1 MESYKLAVVYRAYQ
15 EGLHDVARERSATPQ
30 RSAPSLLARARRAS
44 HLLASWLGGQMLQ
57 VRGQQRVR
65 IAPPSHGLTMTSV
78 AVGSPSSVK

>member
-30 RSAPSLLARARRAS
+30 RSAPSLLARAQRAS

-57 VRGQQRVR
+57 ARGQQMAR
-65 IAPPSHGLTMTSV
+65 IAPPKNVLRSTPV
-78 AVGSPSSVK
+78 IAGSPSSVK